1 MRLKTKYLV
10 FNNLATTTA
19 VFTAV
24 EKNKYL
30 TIVNISLL
38 ENLKTL
44 TAETFDARL
53 AQASLA
59 CKRDAA
65 NFVRSTDFDD
75 KLKNLIKM
83 LLQIKVKA
91 ISTKG
96 LTKDLIKGYKV
107 LNAANIFLRNISKS
121 FSIYAS

>member
-19 VFTAV
+19 AFTAV

-65 NFVRSTDFDD
+65 NFVKSTDFDD

-83 LLQIKVKA
+83 LLQIKQ
-91 ISTKG
+91 SM
-96 LTKDLIKGYKV
+96 
-107 LNAANIFLRNISKS
+107 S
-121 FSIYAS
+121 F

>member
-10 FNNLATTTA
+10 FNNLAA
-19 VFTAV
+19 FTAV

-83 LLQIKVKA
+83 LLQIKQ
-91 ISTKG
+91 SM
-96 LTKDLIKGYKV
+96 
-107 LNAANIFLRNISKS
+107 S
-121 FSIYAS
+121 F

>member
-19 VFTAV
+19 AFTAV

-38 ENLKTL
+38 QNLKKL
-44 TAETFDARL
+44 TAETFAARL
-53 AQASLA
+53 VQASLA
-59 CKRDAA
+59 CKRDAT
-65 NFVRSTDFDD
+65 NFVKSTDFDN

-83 LLQIKVKA
+83 LLHIKQ
-91 ISTKG
+91 SM
-96 LTKDLIKGYKV
+96 
-107 LNAANIFLRNISKS
+107 S
-121 FSIYAS
+121 F